1 MAFTSSCRSAS
12 MVITQSQRSADSVM
26 PAHSAFMCPALWAS
40 FTPSKRGSAACRS
53 EITFQV
59 SSLLPSSTS
68 TIRLS
73 GAMRPRAIMSSVSS
87 VSRFAVIGSAS
98 CSL

>member
-1 MAFTSSCRSAS
+1 

-40 FTPSKRGSAACRS
+40 FTPSKRPSDPCS
-53 EITFQV
+53 PQITFQV

-68 TIRLS
+68 TIRLAGS
-73 GAMRPRAIMSSVSS
+73 MISLAIISSVSS
-87 VSRFAVIGSAS
+87 VSRFEVIGSAS
-98 CSL
+98 SSL

>member
-1 MAFTSSCRSAS
+1 
-12 MVITQSQRSADSVM
+12 
-26 PAHSAFMCPALWAS
+26 MCPALWAS
-40 FTPSKRGSAACRS
+40 FTPSKRGFASCS
-53 EITFQV
+53 PEITFHV

-68 TIRLS
+68 MIRLS
-73 GAMRPRAIMSSVSS
+73 GAMISLETMSFVNS

>member
-1 MAFTSSCRSAS
+1 

-26 PAHSAFMCPALWAS
+26 PAQSAFMCPALWAS
-40 FTPSKRGSAACRS
+40 FTPSKRPSPACS
-53 EITFQV
+53 PDITRQV

-68 TIRLS
+68 TIRLAGS
-73 GAMRPRAIMSSVSS
+73 ISAFAIMSSVSS
-87 VSRFAVIGSAS
+87 TSRFAVIGSAS

>member
-1 MAFTSSCRSAS
+1 
-12 MVITQSQRSADSVM
+12 MVITQSQRSTDRVM

-40 FTPSKRGSAACRS
+40 FTPSKRPSAACS
-53 EITFQV
+53 PVITFQV

-68 TIRLS
+68 TMRLS
-73 GAMRPRAIMSSVSS
+73 GAISFFDSMSSVSS
-87 VSRFAVIGSAS
+87 TSRLAVIGSAS